1 MTGFAK
7 GYRQMSEKNAW
18 PLQVRPTMVMVY
30 AVALFMVVSTFFAIA
45 TIRDVGHRSSEEQL
59 VNLAVSGAKSLDSY
73 FNGVEQSVEM
83 VAAYAEADLSGGN
96 VEDHLKRVGRVFG
109 EVTYR
114 TNGVLTY
121 YYRIDPSVQELGDG
135 FWYTNLHGN
144 GFKRHE
150 VTDISAY
157 DTDDTTQLVWYTV
170 PKATGEAVWLAPY
183 ITDNLDVRVI
193 SYNVPIYWKNR
204 FIGVIGIEIDYSTMS
219 EQVNSI
225 SLYKHGYAF
234 LCDEKGNLI
243 YHPSVDVTAMDDPP
257 HMEADSGEELT
268 NFTYV
273 YEGVQKQAVWTK
285 LANDMRL
292 YVSVPSEEIDAD
304 WTHSVMMIAIASL
317 ILLIIVGVLSAHLVR
332 LLRED
337 EATKEEQRRLE
348 QELRSVTELTE
359 MLGSVSSFF
368 SNMPAMSFTKDVETG
383 AYIACNQAFAEYAGK
398 KDPSEVI
405 GLTDYDLF
413 DPITAAHFQ
422 ADDERA
428 VWMKDA
434 YVFVEDVPDAY
445 QSVVRN
451 LQTTKKKYTDT
462 NGRMCLLGMCVDV
475 TASTR
480 AKMDET
486 ARQVRAEEAQE
497 RQALE
502 RSYQKDVERLSYQA
516 SHDELTGLLNRFGY
530 DFILME
536 LDIQSAYLLM
546 VDADDFKSIND
557 SYGHLI
563 GDQVLCK
570 IANTLL
576 KNFRANDYVCRIG
589 GDEFVVIMIG
599 ATTKLKPLIRSKIEK
614 INDEL
619 CDTSDGVPP
628 ISVSVGVTHGSEA
641 ADAADL
647 LKIAD
652 RAMYELKQHGK
663 HGYYFS
669 DELSG
674 LRHSSTPES

>member
-1 MTGFAK
+1 
-7 GYRQMSEKNAW
+7 
-18 PLQVRPTMVMVY
+18 MVAVY
-30 AVALFMVVSTFFAIA
+30 AVALFMVISTFFAIA
-45 TIRDVGHRSSEEQL
+45 TIKDVGHRSSEEQL
-59 VNLAVSGAKSLDSY
+59 ISLAVSGAKGLDSY

-96 VEDHLKRVGRVFG
+96 VEGHLERVGRVFG
-109 EVTYR
+109 DVTFR

-121 YYRIDPSVQELGDG
+121 YYRIDPEVKELGDG
-135 FWYTNLHGN
+135 FWFTNLYGN
-144 GFKRHE
+144 GFEEHE

-157 DTDDTTQLVWYTV
+157 DTDDTSQLVWFTV
-170 PKATGEAVWLAPY
+170 PKATGDAVWLAPY
-183 ITDNLDVRVI
+183 ITENLDVRVI
-193 SYNVPIYWKNR
+193 SYNVPIYWKSR

-219 EQVNSI
+219 DQVNSI
-225 SLYKHGYAF
+225 SLYRNGYAF
-234 LCDEKGNLI
+234 LCDEEGNLI
-243 YHPSVDVTAMDDPP
+243 YHPRMDVTAMDDPP
-257 HMEADSGEELT
+257 HMEGTTDAELT
-268 NFTYV
+268 HFTYV
-273 YEGVQKQAVWTK
+273 YEGIQKQAVWTR

-304 WTHSVMMIAIASL
+304 WTHSVMMIAASSL
-317 ILLIIVGVLSAHLVR
+317 ILLAIVGILSTYLVR
-332 LLRED
+332 MLRKD
-337 EATKEEQRRLE
+337 EAAKEEQRRLE

-368 SNMPAMSFTKDVETG
+368 SNMPAMSFTKDAETG
-383 AYIACNQAFAEYAGK
+383 AYLACNQAFAEYAGK
-398 KDPSEVI
+398 REPSEVI

-413 DPITAAHFQ
+413 DPVTAAHFQ

-434 YVFVEDVPDAY
+434 YVFVEDVPDAH

-451 LQTTKKKYTDT
+451 LQTTKKKYTDA
-462 NGRMCLLGMCVDV
+462 NGRLCILGMCVDV
-475 TASTR
+475 TTSTR
-480 AKMDET
+480 AKADEA

-502 RSYQKDVERLSYQA
+502 KSYQRDVERLSYQA

-530 DFILME
+530 DFVLTD
-536 LDIQSAYLLM
+536 LDIQSIYLLM

-557 SYGHLI
+557 SYGHLT
-563 GDQVLCK
+563 GDKVLSK
-570 IANTLL
+570 IAHTLL
-576 KNFRANDYVCRIG
+576 RNFRANDYVCRIG
-589 GDEFVVIMIG
+589 GDEFVVIMVG
-599 ATTKLKPLIRSKIEK
+599 ATPNLKPLIRTKIER

-619 CDTSDGVPP
+619 TDTSDSVPP

-641 ADAADL
+641 TDAADL

-674 LRHSSTPES
+674 LAEPSDSET